1 MTKTFLKL
9 ALAAAIGLSFSST
22 GKLLYGQSGISNA
35 RSVAMG
41 GAYTAIARGIESPSW
56 NPANLALSGKNKYH
70 FNLVSLGLGL
80 NNNSFDKNQY
90 GLYNGK
96 YLTSEDK
103 QNILASIPTEG
114 LRLDLGTEVQA
125 LGLAFGPL
133 ALNAT
138 GFAVSDLTL
147 SKEIVDLVLNG
158 NEFDRVYNIGDT
170 GGEGWAASSFGVS
183 LGLPII
189 KNANFEFAVGGS
201 VKYLRGFAYAKVK
214 EATTTM
220 SSNFDGIQTN
230 GRVVIDRAFGGSG
243 FAIDAGAAARKGN
256 WSLSL
261 GLSNFSNYITWNQ
274 ETKSFIYEFSADS
287 VSVERIADSDIDSVF
302 TDSEETVEIE
312 PFTTKLPAEL
322 RFGIARATKR
332 FTFGVDFRKAFKNA
346 PGVSTKP
353 RFALGTEFRLIH
365 FLPLRSGVSFGGKQ
379 GFTPSAGFAFDF
391 SLFSWDFAV
400 ASPGGFSGK
409 GLAFAYN
416 WMFRF

>member
-9 ALAAAIGLSFSST
+9 ALAAVFGLSSSSP
-22 GKLLYGQSGISNA
+22 GKLVYGQSGISNA

-41 GAYTAIARGIESPSW
+41 GAYTALARGVESPSW
-56 NPANLALSGKNKYH
+56 NPANLALSGENKYH
-70 FNLVSLGLGL
+70 FNLVSLGFDLS
-80 NNNSFDKNQY
+80 NNSFNKSQY
-90 GLYNGK
+90 DLYNGK

-103 QNILASIPTEG
+103 RSILANMPAEG
-114 LRLDLGTEVQA
+114 LRFDLATEVQA

-133 ALNAT
+133 ALNAS

-158 NEFDRVYNIGDT
+158 NEFNRVYNIGDT

-183 LGLPII
+183 LGLAII
-189 KNANFEFAVGGS
+189 KNADFEFAVGGS

-220 SSNFDGIQTN
+220 SSNFDGIQTQ

-243 FAIDAGAAARKGN
+243 FAIDAGVAARKGN

-287 VSVERIADSDIDSVF
+287 VSVERIADSDIDSIF
-302 TDSEETVEIE
+302 IDSAETVAIE

-322 RFGIARATKR
+322 RFGFARATKR
-332 FTFGVDFRKAFKNA
+332 FTFGVDFRKAFKQA

>member
-1 MTKTFLKL
+1 MTKTFSKL
-9 ALAAAIGLSFSST
+9 ALAAVIGLSFST
-22 GKLLYGQSGISNA
+22 ADKLLYGQSGISNA

-41 GAYTAIARGIESPSW
+41 GAYTAIARGVESPSW
-56 NPANLALSGKNKYH
+56 NPANLGLSGKNKYH
-70 FNLVSLGLGL
+70 FNLVSVGLGL
-80 NNNSFDKNQY
+80 NNNSFDKNHY
-90 GLYNGK
+90 DLYNGK

-103 QNILASIPTEG
+103 QNILASIPAEG
-114 LRLDLGTEVQA
+114 LRFDLGTEVQA
-125 LGLAFGPL
+125 MGLAFGPL
-133 ALNAT
+133 AFNAS
-138 GFAVSDLTL
+138 GFAVSDLSF
-147 SKEIVDLVLNG
+147 SKEILDLVLNG
-158 NEFDRVYNIGDT
+158 NEFGRVYNIGDT

-183 LGLPII
+183 LGMPII

-201 VKYLRGFAYAKVK
+201 IKYLRGFAYAKVK

-220 SSNFDGIQTN
+220 STDFDGLQTN

-243 FAIDAGAAARKGN
+243 FAIDVGTAARSGN

-261 GLSNFSNYITWNQ
+261 GLSNISNNINWNKK
-274 ETKSFIYEFSADS
+274 TKRFVYEFSADS
-287 VSVERIADSDIDSVF
+287 VSVEKIANSDIDSVF
-302 TDSEETVEIE
+302 SDSEETVAIE

-332 FTFGVDFRKAFKNA
+332 FTFGVDFRKAFKKA

-353 RFALGTEFRLIH
+353 KFALGAELRLIH
-365 FLPLRSGVSFGGKQ
+365 FFPLRSGVAFGGKQ

-391 SLFSWDFAV
+391 SVFSWDFAV
-400 ASPGGFSGK
+400 ASPGGFSGR

>member
-1 MTKTFLKL
+1 MTKTFSKL
-9 ALAAAIGLSFSST
+9 ALAAVIGLSFST
-22 GKLLYGQSGISNA
+22 ADKLLYGQSGISNA

-41 GAYTAIARGIESPSW
+41 GAYTAIARGVESPSW
-56 NPANLALSGKNKYH
+56 NPANLGLSGKNKYH
-70 FNLVSLGLGL
+70 FNLVSVGLGL
-80 NNNSFDKNQY
+80 NNNSFDKNHY
-90 GLYNGK
+90 DLYNGK

-103 QNILASIPTEG
+103 QNILASIPAEG
-114 LRLDLGTEVQA
+114 LRFDLGTEVQA
-125 LGLAFGPL
+125 MGLAFGPL
-133 ALNAT
+133 AFSAS
-138 GFAVSDLTL
+138 GFAVSDLSF
-147 SKEIVDLVLNG
+147 SKEILDLVLNG
-158 NEFDRVYNIGDT
+158 NEFGRVYNIGGT

-183 LGLPII
+183 LGMPII

-201 VKYLRGFAYAKVK
+201 IKYLRGFAYAKVK

-220 SSNFDGIQTN
+220 STDFDGLQTN

-243 FAIDAGAAARKGN
+243 FAIDVGTAARSGN

-261 GLSNFSNYITWNQ
+261 GLSNFSNHINWNR
-274 ETKSFIYEFSADS
+274 ETKSFVYEFSADS
-287 VSVERIADSDIDSVF
+287 VSVEKIADSDIDSVF
-302 TDSEETVEIE
+302 SDSEETVAIE
-312 PFTTKLPAEL
+312 PFTTKLPVEL

-332 FTFGVDFRKAFKNA
+332 FTFGVDFRTAFKKA

-353 RFALGTEFRLIH
+353 KFALGAEFRLIQ
-365 FLPLRSGVSFGGKQ
+365 FFPLRSGVAFGGKE

-391 SLFSWDFAV
+391 SVFSWDFAI

>member
-1 MTKTFLKL
+1 MTKTFSKL

-114 LRLDLGTEVQA
+114 LRFDLGTEVQA

-183 LGLPII
+183 LGVPII

-332 FTFGVDFRKAFKNA
+332 FTFGVDFRQAFKKA
-346 PGVSTKP
+346 PGVSTTPK
-353 RFALGTEFRLIH
+353 FALGAEFRLIQ
-365 FLPLRSGVSFGGKQ
+365 FFPLRSGVSFGGKQ

>member
-1 MTKTFLKL
+1 MTKTFSKL
-9 ALAAAIGLSFSST
+9 ALAAVIGLSFST
-22 GKLLYGQSGISNA
+22 ADKLLYGQSGISNA

-41 GAYTAIARGIESPSW
+41 GAYTAIARGVESPSW
-56 NPANLALSGKNKYH
+56 NPANLGLSGKNKYH
-70 FNLVSLGLGL
+70 FNLVSVGLGL
-80 NNNSFDKNQY
+80 NNNSFDKNHY
-90 GLYNGK
+90 DLYNGK
-96 YLTSEDK
+96 YLTAEDK
-103 QNILASIPTEG
+103 QNILAAIPTEG
-114 LRLDLGTEVQA
+114 LRFDLGTEVQA
-125 LGLAFGPL
+125 MGLAFGPL
-133 ALNAT
+133 AFNAS
-138 GFAVSDLTL
+138 GFAVSDLSF
-147 SKEIVDLVLNG
+147 SKEILDLVLNG
-158 NEFDRVYNIGDT
+158 NEFGRVYNIGDT

-183 LGLPII
+183 LGMPII

-201 VKYLRGFAYAKVK
+201 IKYLRGFAYAKVK

-220 SSNFDGIQTN
+220 STDFDGLQTN

-243 FAIDAGAAARKGN
+243 FAIDVGTAARSGN

-261 GLSNFSNYITWNQ
+261 GLSNISNNINWNKK
-274 ETKSFIYEFSADS
+274 TKRFVYEFSADS
-287 VSVERIADSDIDSVF
+287 VSVEKIANSDIDSVF
-302 TDSEETVEIE
+302 SDSEETVAIE

-332 FTFGVDFRKAFKNA
+332 FTFGVDFRKAFKEA

-353 RFALGTEFRLIH
+353 KFALGAELRLIH
-365 FLPLRSGVSFGGKQ
+365 FFPLRSGVAFGGKQ

-391 SLFSWDFAV
+391 SVFSWDFAV

>member
-1 MTKTFLKL
+1 MTKTFSKL
-9 ALAAAIGLSFSST
+9 ALAAVIGLSFST
-22 GKLLYGQSGISNA
+22 ADKLLYAQSGISNA

-41 GAYTAIARGIESPSW
+41 GAYTAIARGVESPSW
-56 NPANLALSGKNKYH
+56 NPANLGLSGKNKYH
-70 FNLVSLGLGL
+70 FNLVSVGLGL
-80 NNNSFDKNQY
+80 NNNSFDKNHY
-90 GLYNGK
+90 DLYNGK

-103 QNILASIPTEG
+103 QNILASIPAEG
-114 LRLDLGTEVQA
+114 LRFDLGTEVQA
-125 LGLAFGPL
+125 MGLAFGPL
-133 ALNAT
+133 AFNAS
-138 GFAVSDLTL
+138 GFAVSDLSF
-147 SKEIVDLVLNG
+147 SKEILDLVLNG
-158 NEFDRVYNIGDT
+158 NEFGRVYNIGDT

-183 LGLPII
+183 LGMPII

-201 VKYLRGFAYAKVK
+201 IKYLRGFAYAKVK

-220 SSNFDGIQTN
+220 STDFDGLQTN

-243 FAIDAGAAARKGN
+243 FAIDVGTAARSGN

-261 GLSNFSNYITWNQ
+261 GLSNISNNINWNKK
-274 ETKSFIYEFSADS
+274 TKRFVYEFSADS
-287 VSVERIADSDIDSVF
+287 VSVEKIANSDIDSVF
-302 TDSEETVEIE
+302 SDSEETVAIE

-332 FTFGVDFRKAFKNA
+332 FTFGVDFRKAFKEA

-353 RFALGTEFRLIH
+353 KFALGAELRLIH
-365 FLPLRSGVSFGGKQ
+365 FFPLRSGVAFGGKQ

-391 SLFSWDFAV
+391 SVFSWDFAV

>member
-1 MTKTFLKL
+1 MTKTFSKL
-9 ALAAAIGLSFSST
+9 ALAAVIGLSFST
-22 GKLLYGQSGISNA
+22 ADKLLYGQSGISNA

-41 GAYTAIARGIESPSW
+41 GAYTAIARGVESPSW
-56 NPANLALSGKNKYH
+56 NPANLGLSGKNKYH
-70 FNLVSLGLGL
+70 FNLVSVGLGL
-80 NNNSFDKNQY
+80 NNNSFDKNHY
-90 GLYNGK
+90 DLYNGK

-103 QNILASIPTEG
+103 QNILASIPAEG
-114 LRLDLGTEVQA
+114 LRFDLGTEVQA
-125 LGLAFGPL
+125 MGLAFGPL
-133 ALNAT
+133 AFNAS
-138 GFAVSDLTL
+138 GFAVSDLSF
-147 SKEIVDLVLNG
+147 SKEILDLVLNG
-158 NEFDRVYNIGDT
+158 NEFGRVYNIGDT

-183 LGLPII
+183 LGMPII

-201 VKYLRGFAYAKVK
+201 IKYLRGFAYAKVK

-220 SSNFDGIQTN
+220 STDFDGLQTN

-243 FAIDAGAAARKGN
+243 FAIDVGTAARSGN

-261 GLSNFSNYITWNQ
+261 GLSNISNNINWNKK
-274 ETKSFIYEFSADS
+274 TKRFVYEFSADS
-287 VSVERIADSDIDSVF
+287 VSVEKIANSDIDSVF
-302 TDSEETVEIE
+302 SDSEETVAIE

-332 FTFGVDFRKAFKNA
+332 FTFGVDFRKAFKEA

-353 RFALGTEFRLIH
+353 KFALGAELRLIH
-365 FLPLRSGVSFGGKQ
+365 FFPLRSGVAFGGKQ

-391 SLFSWDFAV
+391 SVFSWDFAV

>member
-1 MTKTFLKL
+1 MTKTFSKL

-114 LRLDLGTEVQA
+114 LRFDLGTEVQA

-170 GGEGWAASSFGVS
+170 EGEGWAASSFGVS
-183 LGLPII
+183 LGIPII

-201 VKYLRGFAYAKVK
+201 IKYLRGFAYAKVK

-220 SSNFDGIQTN
+220 STDFDGLQTN

-243 FAIDAGAAARKGN
+243 FAIDVGTAAQAGN

-261 GLSNFSNYITWNQ
+261 GLSNFSSHINWNK

-287 VSVERIADSDIDSVF
+287 VSVETIADSDIDSLF
-302 TDSEETVEIE
+302 SDSEQTVAIE

-332 FTFGVDFRKAFKNA
+332 FTFGVDFRQAFKKA

-353 RFALGTEFRLIH
+353 RFALGAEFRLIQ
-365 FLPLRSGVSFGGKQ
+365 FFPLRSGVAFGGKQ

-391 SLFSWDFAV
+391 SVFSWDFAV